1 MYICQKFNYNFYV
14 IETLTRK
21 FSKVCKNVHW
31 YIFFNNRHM
40 VYPYSVARKNTC
52 GTIME
57 LYQNNMI
64 KEIFNFMYII
74 MYIIQNTY
82 KKYVVWQKI
91 YENIWLFTCTEFI
104 GLCVDEIKEHIGFI
118 CNRWSCLLTLCHALH
133 SFLQTK
139 M

>member
-1 MYICQKFNYNFYV
+1 
-14 IETLTRK
+14 
-21 FSKVCKNVHW
+21 
-31 YIFFNNRHM
+31 M

-82 KKYVVWQKI
+82 KKYVV
-91 YENIWLFTCTEFI
+91 
-104 GLCVDEIKEHIGFI
+104 
-118 CNRWSCLLTLCHALH
+118 
-133 SFLQTK
+133 
-139 M
+139 